1 MTITENMD
9 EFVQKTIISWPQR
22 MAGAIAGLIF
32 APIFV
37 FAGFF
42 ALKHGEI
49 KHAKTTNALN
59 VVIHEVESP
68 EEARVG
74 EVFRYVGTVYSP
86 GERYRDEQF
95 NLEIDA
101 IKVYRQVYSY
111 QWFERESERKKRTAN
126 GEETTEKTYTY
137 SKKWSRTLINSDRF
151 KIREGH
157 ENPKTRAAEPQLFE
171 QEEILM
177 GQYILHE
184 KFRKALLNY
193 RLLPLRQDM
202 FSSVEYMILDTLNTA
217 ICPGDQLKTDIS
229 KASYGGSRTK
239 TSSLYLGNGMP
250 DNPQI
255 GDTRIEYWYLPTEVY
270 TVVGEKSRNMII
282 PQSNSDLFIHSEL
295 PCGGVRHSPYGDFG
309 MLFSGDQ
316 TVKEMFQIVHR
327 SNDKMFVLLR
337 FIGLVFVVAGFA
349 IFGNPLRLLFGW
361 IPFLGAIWEKIVFK
375 IMQVLGTMVS
385 IGISVYYF
393 LNYNSI
399 SNLTIY
405 DLYFVFAV
413 ILFLF
418 FINGLSVSVRANG
431 GEVFAEDF

>member
-1 MTITENMD
+1 MD
-9 EFVQKTIISWPQR
+9 EFVQKTTISWGQR
-22 MAGAIAGLIF
+22 VAGAIAGVVF
-32 APIFV
+32 APIFIFV
-37 FAGFF
+37 GFY

-49 KHAKTTNALN
+49 NHAKTTNALK
-59 VVIHEVESP
+59 VVVQEVESP
-68 EEARVG
+68 DEARVG

-86 GERYRDEQF
+86 GKKYHDDQF

-101 IKVYRQVYSY
+101 IKVYRQVYTY
-111 QWFERESERKKRTAN
+111 QWVEKEKEKKKRTATG
-126 GEETTEKTYTY
+126 GELTEKIYTY
-137 SKKWSRTLINSDRF
+137 SKKWSRSLINSDRF

-171 QEEILM
+171 QKEILM

-193 RLLPLRQDM
+193 RLLPLNQNM
-202 FSSVEYMILDTLNTA
+202 FSSVEYIILDTLNAA
-217 ICPGDQLKTDIS
+217 ICPGDKLKSNIS
-229 KASYGGSRTK
+229 KASYGSASTR
-239 TSSLYLGNGMP
+239 TSSIYLGNGMP

-282 PQSNSDLFIHSEL
+282 PQSNTDLFIHSEL
-295 PCGGVRHSPYGDFG
+295 PCGGVRHSPHGDFG

-316 TVKEMFQIVHR
+316 TVKDMFKIVHQ

-337 FIGLVFVVAGFA
+337 FIGLIFVVAGFA

-361 IPFLGAIWEKIVFK
+361 IPFLGVIWEKIVFK
-375 IMQVLGTMVS
+375 IMQVLGTVVS
-385 IGISVYYF
+385 IGISGYYF
-393 LNYNSI
+393 LRYNRI

-418 FINGLSVSVRANG
+418 FVNGLSVSVRSNG
-431 GEVFAEDF
+431 EQVFREDF